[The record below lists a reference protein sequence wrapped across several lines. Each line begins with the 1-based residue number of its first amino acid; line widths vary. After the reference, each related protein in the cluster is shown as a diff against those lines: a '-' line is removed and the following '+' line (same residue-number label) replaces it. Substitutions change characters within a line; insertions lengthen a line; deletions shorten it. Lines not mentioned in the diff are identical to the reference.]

1 MKPSPPRRGSHR
13 THLTLF
19 LGGFA
24 GLLVVGMSLWMHV
37 QQSVHVRSAA
47 GVALQ
52 SVASGAAQA
61 LSSGLELSLHE
72 AKVLAAAEDLWAR
85 GLDTPEAGAALARHQ
100 SLREGKAWI
109 GVADTQGRVRQATG
123 GLLMGQ
129 DVSQRP
135 WFTAGQQGPHIGDVH
150 PARLLA
156 ALLPAPAD
164 GETLRFVDFA
174 APIVV
179 KGRPL
184 GVLGIHGNWAWTAT
198 LLDRML
204 PTAARQA
211 GVELLV
217 YNRRGELIQTPGGL
231 RGGGRDKQI
240 SPAELQ
246 ALSGHGPRVSRW
258 ADGRDRL
265 GVVLP
270 LAGPSLADALG
281 WHVVARQ
288 DLAHA
293 DAALEAGTGQVLV
306 AGLLM
311 SVLAVLAIG
320 WISGHLTE
328 PLRQI
333 AAVASRIEAGALAL
347 PMPQFPKGSRE
358 LDELARALDSMKRR
372 LFGLHQAMEAQ
383 VRERT
388 EALERANAELAHLSQ
403 TDPLTR
409 LLNRRGLEPRLQQA
423 LVLTHR
429 HRGALSL
436 LLIDI
441 DHFKRVNDL
450 HGHTVGDRVLLALAD
465 QLRDGFR
472 AADIVARLGGEEFLV
487 VLTDN
492 GTHRAQRIAQAL
504 VESVAQREFPEVRR
518 ITLSIGVAGT
528 DAVGFDG
535 EALIHAADQALYE
548 AKRGGRNRVACFPLP
563 AGPAE
568 PGTEGP
574 PGGPA
579 EDARP
584 VPGTAAGAQLHA

>member
-1 MKPSPPRRGSHR
+1 MKPSTPRRGSHR
-13 THLTLF
+13 AHLTLF

-24 GLLVVGMSLWMHV
+24 GLLVLGLSLWMHV
-37 QQSVHVRSAA
+37 QQAAQVRSAA
-47 GVALQ
+47 GMALQ
-52 SVASGAAQA
+52 SVARAAAQA
-61 LSSGLELSLHE
+61 LGSGLELSLHE
-72 AKVLAAAEDLWAR
+72 AKVLAAAEDLWAQ
-85 GLDTPEAGAALARHQ
+85 GLDRPEAGAALARHQ

-109 GVADTQGRVRQATG
+109 GVADLQGRVRQATG
-123 GLLMGQ
+123 GLLLGR
-129 DVSQRP
+129 DVSDRP
-135 WFTAGQQGPHIGDVH
+135 WFSAGLKGAHVGDVH
-150 PARLLA
+150 PAQLLA
-156 ALLPAPAD
+156 SLLPAPAD

-179 KGRPL
+179 NGRPL
-184 GVLGIHGNWAWTAT
+184 GVLGIHGNWAWTAR
-198 LLDRML
+198 LLDQML
-204 PTAARQA
+204 PPAAREA
-211 GVELLV
+211 GIELLV
-217 YNRRGELIQTPGGL
+217 YNRHGELIQSPGGL
-231 RGGGRDKQI
+231 RSGGRDKQI
-240 SPAELQ
+240 SPAGLQ
-246 ALSGHGPRVSRW
+246 ALSGQGPQVSRW
-258 ADGRDRL
+258 ADGLERL
-265 GVVLP
+265 SVVLP
-270 LAGPSLADALG
+270 LSNPALAETLG
-281 WHVVARQ
+281 WQVVARQ
-288 DLAHA
+288 DLAQA
-293 DAALEAGTGQVLV
+293 DAALATGTRQVLTV
-306 AGLLM
+306 GLLI
-311 SVLAVLAIG
+311 SALAAAAIG

-383 VRERT
+383 VLERT
-388 EALERANAELAHLSQ
+388 QALERANAELAHLSQ
-403 TDPLTR
+403 TDPLTQ

-429 HRGALSL
+429 HRGALCL

-465 QLRDGFR
+465 QLRSGFR

-504 VESVAQREFPEVRR
+504 VDSVAQRDFPEVKRV
-518 ITLSIGVAGT
+518 TLSIGVAGT
-528 DAVGFDG
+528 DAVGFDA

-563 AGPAE
+563 AGPVRSEAGNE
-568 PGTEGP
+568 AASAGP
-574 PGGPA
+574 IPLPA
-579 EDARP
+579 TQALDPRRDA
-584 VPGTAAGAQLHA
+584 